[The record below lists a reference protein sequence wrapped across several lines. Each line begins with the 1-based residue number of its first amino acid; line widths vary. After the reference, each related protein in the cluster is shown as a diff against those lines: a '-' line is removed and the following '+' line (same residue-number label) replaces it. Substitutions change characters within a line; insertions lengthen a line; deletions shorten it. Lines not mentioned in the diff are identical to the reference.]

1 MQVFFCF
8 ALVTNLIVS
17 ALLVLGGS
25 AVITAVTGMNVYA
38 ASMLIPISVLL
49 YTASGGLK
57 ATFTTSY
64 AHTVII
70 YVALCLFTF
79 TVYAGAKNLGI
90 GSINSVSC
98 HRSALQCPACFM
110 PAANQGYVCDVLE
123 RYLYLPAEH
132 TLEHHACG
140 ASLASESKSITF
152 LWSCECGGR
161 GQSCSCIHVSNCLQ
175 VWEHLSV
182 MAKRRPIAGNK
193 GGSALTMFSS
203 SGLVFGVLQVSPT
216 FAHCTYS
223 PHIFRSHTSSCQ
235 LGPAGEHFVPYK
247 HVQN

>member
-8 ALVTNLIVS
+8 ALITNLIVS

-79 TVYAGAKNLGI
+79 TVYAGSKDLGI
-90 GSINSVSC
+90 GSIDRVST
-98 HRSALQCPACFM
+98 
-110 PAANQGYVCDVLE
+110 
-123 RYLYLPAEH
+123 LPARLLLMPCPFCITGCREH
-132 TLEHHACG
+132 SDENEPADMKYAQGNTCELPQHAHGRARRVLCMCRCG
-140 ASLASESKSITF
+140 T
-152 LWSCECGGR
+152 
-161 GQSCSCIHVSNCLQ
+161 
-175 VWEHLSV
+175 
-182 MAKRRPIAGNK
+182 
-193 GGSALTMFSS
+193 T
-203 SGLVFGVLQVSPT
+203 
-216 FAHCTYS
+216 
-223 PHIFRSHTSSCQ
+223 
-235 LGPAGEHFVPYK
+235 
-247 HVQN
+247 

>member
-8 ALVTNLIVS
+8 ALITNLIVS

-79 TVYAGAKNLGI
+79 TVYAGSKDLGI
-90 GSINSVSC
+90 GSIDKVGTSLLLQSLSFFQQGGHNST
-98 HRSALQCPACFM
+98 R
-110 PAANQGYVCDVLE
+110 G
-123 RYLYLPAEH
+123 
-132 TLEHHACG
+132 T
-140 ASLASESKSITF
+140 ASTD
-152 LWSCECGGR
+152 
-161 GQSCSCIHVSNCLQ
+161 
-175 VWEHLSV
+175 
-182 MAKRRPIAGNK
+182 
-193 GGSALTMFSS
+193 
-203 SGLVFGVLQVSPT
+203 
-216 FAHCTYS
+216 
-223 PHIFRSHTSSCQ
+223 
-235 LGPAGEHFVPYK
+235 
-247 HVQN
+247 